1 MRTVIRFI
9 MLLLTAVVLQRF
21 LFDQFRIVDIAADAF
36 LVLAVATGVVCGARQ
51 GAIIGFCAG
60 LIFDLLVVT
69 PFGLGA
75 LSYLVAGAVG
85 GLLEGVVVH
94 SARWITMLVAFIAS
108 AAGVLFFALLGSLIG
123 TAGMTGGHLV
133 TVTILVAGSTSV
145 LVLPTRRVVKWA
157 SSYSD
162 PLRAAVHS

>member
-1 MRTVIRFI
+1 
-9 MLLLTAVVLQRF
+9 
-21 LFDQFRIVDIAADAF
+21 
-36 LVLAVATGVVCGARQ
+36 
-51 GAIIGFCAG
+51 
-60 LIFDLLVVT
+60 
-69 PFGLGA
+69 
-75 LSYLVAGAVG
+75 
-85 GLLEGVVVH
+85 
-94 SARWITMLVAFIAS
+94 MLVAFIAS

-123 TAGMTGGHLV
+123 TAGMIGGHLV